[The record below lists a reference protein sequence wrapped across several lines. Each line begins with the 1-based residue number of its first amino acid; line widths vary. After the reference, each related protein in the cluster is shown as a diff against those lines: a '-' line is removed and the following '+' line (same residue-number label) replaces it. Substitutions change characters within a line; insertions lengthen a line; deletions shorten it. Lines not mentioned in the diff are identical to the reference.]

1 MFHHS
6 RLIEVQQRVSK
17 DLEYLEY
24 SDSVKIYLCWYD
36 EFLVSREDYN
46 GVYPC
51 SNKKV
56 SLQEM
61 LAVINVVFKKPC
73 IVRHNVNGNPFPVIL
88 PEQSEEEKYIEV
100 CIIKNLST

>member
-6 RLIEVQQRVSK
+6 RLIEAQDRILK

-24 SDSVKIYLCWYD
+24 GDSVNIYLCWYD
-36 EFLVSREDYN
+36 EFLVSREDFN
-46 GVYPC
+46 GFYPC

-61 LAVINVVFKKPC
+61 LAIINVVFKKPC
-73 IVRHNVNGNPFPVIL
+73 IIRHNVNGNPYPINL
-88 PEQSEEEKYIEV
+88 PQQQEEEKYIEV
-100 CIIKNLST
+100 CIIKNL